1 MTAAPRFPFSAVVG
15 HDDLR
20 LALLLNAVH
29 PRIGGVLVR
38 GEKGTAK
45 STVVRALASL
55 LPPLD
60 VISDCRFG
68 CAPTSPDPQCPDG
81 PHGSTAA
88 QRPAQLV
95 ELPVGATEDRLIG
108 SLDLERALTEGV
120 RAFQPGLL
128 AAAHRGVLYVDE
140 VNLLHDHLVDLLLD
154 AAAMGRAH
162 VEREGVSVS
171 HAASFLLVGTMNPE
185 EGELRPQLLDRFG
198 LTVHVAASREVA
210 TRTEVVRRRLAFE
223 ADPAGFAAKWAEAD
237 AELAESI
244 RIARDRVPRV
254 QLPDAELRR
263 ISALCAS
270 FDVDGMRADL
280 VLARTAIAHAAWRG
294 ADAVVAEDV
303 EAAARLA
310 LPHRRRRDPFDEP
323 GMAEDQLEQALA
335 EAAEHAEDGPEPPD
349 GPDGPDGGGQAPEE
363 PAEPSG
369 GSGAEERS
377 DGRAPADKAP
387 AAPTPAFRARLLE
400 VPGLGDGAP
409 GRRSRSRSR
418 SGRTTRP
425 STVEGHGVH
434 VAATLAAAAP
444 HQVARGR
451 SGPGLVLRS
460 EDLRRGIREGREGN
474 LVLFAVDAS
483 GSMAARERM
492 SAVSGAVLSL
502 LRDAYQRRDKVGVVT
517 FRGDSA
523 ELALPPTSSVDI
535 AAARMRGLRT
545 GGRTPLADGLLQV
558 QRVVQRERT
567 RDPQRRALV
576 VLLTDGKATVA
587 VDSGLSGRDRAQRA
601 VADALRAAGLVAGTG
616 AASIVVDCESGMVR
630 LGLPAKLAAALG
642 GPCLRLEELSAEN
655 VAGVVRAVRDE
666 RPQAA

>member
-1 MTAAPRFPFSAVVG
+1 MSAIPRFPFSAVVG

-60 VISDCRFG
+60 VIADCRFG
-68 CAPTSPDPQCPDG
+68 CDPQAADPQCPDG
-81 PHGSTAA
+81 PHGSAA
-88 QRPAQLV
+88 TQRPAQLV

-223 ADPAGFAAKWAEAD
+223 ADPAGFAARWADAD
-237 AELAESI
+237 AELAA
-244 RIARDRVPRV
+244 RIVVARARVDAV
-254 QLPDAELRR
+254 VLPDTELRR

-280 VLARTAIAHAAWRG
+280 VLARTAVAHAAWRG
-294 ADAVVAEDV
+294 AEAVAEADV

-323 GMAEDQLEQALA
+323 GMAEDQLQQALT
-335 EAAEHAEDGPEPPD
+335 EAAEHADDGGDDEPPE
-349 GPDGPDGGGQAPEE
+349 GPDGGGQPPEGPTE
-363 PAEPSG
+363 PDGGADG
-369 GSGAEERS
+369 GSEERS
-377 DGRAPADKAP
+377 DDRAPAERP
-387 AAPTPAFRARLLE
+387 PQQ
-400 VPGLGDGAP
+400 
-409 GRRSRSRSR
+409 RRRR
-418 SGRTTRP
+418 SGRGCWRCRG
-425 STVEGHGVH
+425 S
-434 VAATLAAAAP
+434 ATGRRDGGRGPGRAAAER
-444 HQVARGR
+444 RGR
-451 SGPGLVLRS
+451 PLWR
-460 EDLRRGIREGREGN
+460 D
-474 LVLFAVDAS
+474 
-483 GSMAARERM
+483 M
-492 SAVSGAVLSL
+492 VS
-502 LRDAYQRRDKVGVVT
+502 T
-517 FRGDSA
+517 
-523 ELALPPTSSVDI
+523 
-535 AAARMRGLRT
+535 
-545 GGRTPLADGLLQV
+545 
-558 QRVVQRERT
+558 
-567 RDPQRRALV
+567 
-576 VLLTDGKATVA
+576 
-587 VDSGLSGRDRAQRA
+587 
-601 VADALRAAGLVAGTG
+601 
-616 AASIVVDCESGMVR
+616 
-630 LGLPAKLAAALG
+630 
-642 GPCLRLEELSAEN
+642 
-655 VAGVVRAVRDE
+655 
-666 RPQAA
+666 

>member
-55 LPPLD
+55 LPPLE
-60 VISDCRFG
+60 VVADCRFG
-68 CAPTSPDPQCPDG
+68 CAPRDPDPQCPDG
-81 PHGSTAA
+81 PHDSAA
-88 QRPAQLV
+88 TQRPAQLV

-198 LTVHVAASREVA
+198 LTVHVAASREVG

-223 ADPAGFAAKWAEAD
+223 ADPAGFAARWAEAD
-237 AELAESI
+237 AELAA
-244 RIARDRVPRV
+244 RISAASSRVGSV
-254 QLPDAELRR
+254 LLPDAELRR
-263 ISALCAS
+263 ISALCAA

-280 VLARTAIAHAAWRG
+280 VLARTAVAHAAWRG
-294 ADAVVAEDV
+294 ADAVAESDV

-323 GMAEDQLEQALA
+323 GMAEDQLQQALA
-335 EAAEHAEDGPEPPD
+335 EAAEHADDGDDEPPE
-349 GPDGPDGGGQAPEE
+349 GPDGGGAPPEG
-363 PAEPSG
+363 PTEPSG
-369 GSGAEERS
+369 GSDGAEERS
-377 DGRAPADKAP
+377 DGRAPAERPAGAP
-387 AAPTPAFRARLLE
+387 APAFRARLLE
-400 VPGLGDGAP
+400 VSGLGEGTP
-409 GRRSRSRSR
+409 GRRSRSRTR
-418 SGRTTRP
+418 SGRVTRS
-425 STVEGHGVH
+425 STVDGHGVH
-434 VAATLAAAAP
+434 LSATLAAAAP
-444 HQVARGR
+444 RQIARGR
-451 SGPGLVLRS
+451 SGPGLLLRRD
-460 EDLRRGIREGREGN
+460 DLRRAVREGREGN

-483 GSMAARERM
+483 GSMAARQRM
-492 SAVSGAVLSL
+492 SAVSGAVVSL
-502 LRDAYQRRDKVGVVT
+502 LRDAYQRRDKVGVIT

-535 AAARMRGLRT
+535 AVARMRQLRT
-545 GGRTPLADGLLQV
+545 GGRTPLADGLLRV
-558 QRVVQRERT
+558 RRVVQRERV

-576 VLLTDGKATVA
+576 VLLTDGKATVP
-587 VDSGLSGRDRAQRA
+587 VDSEVVGRLRAQRA
-601 VADALRAAGLVAGTG
+601 VDDALRSAGLLAETNVA
-616 AASIVVDCESGMVR
+616 SVVVDCEDGPVR
-630 LGLPAKLAAALG
+630 LGLAVRLAAALG
-642 GPCLRLEELSAEN
+642 GPCLRLAELSADN
-655 VAGVVRAVRDE
+655 VAGVVRAVQAD
-666 RPQAA
+666 RPRAA